1 MEKYTIKVGD
11 QKSSS
16 ANVTLELHNINV
28 NIGVRS
34 FASKLLEVGDGRLKT
49 DPDGKII
56 FTNEFCHP
64 VATEEELLANVFP
77 DLKNKINNEE
87 WLFERAV
94 LSPKNELVNKI
105 NNKVL
110 DVVDGASRV
119 YTSIDTVMASDDST
133 AYPVEFLNSLEL
145 TGVPPHKLEL
155 KVGVPVLLMRNLDA
169 PRLCNGTRLQISE
182 LGRNIVRAT
191 ILTAAA
197 KGKSVLIPRIPI
209 IPHNFPFQFK
219 RLQFPLKL
227 AFAMTINKSQGQ
239 TLKVA
244 SMHLGIPCFT
254 HGQLY
259 VACSPVSNARN
270 LVRSFASKLLEVGDG
285 RLKTDP
291 DGKIIFTNEFC
302 HPVAT
307 EEELLANVFPDLK
320 NKINNEEWLFE
331 RAVLSPKNE
340 LVNKINNKVLDVVD
354 GASRVYTSID
364 TVMASDDSTAYPV
377 EFLNSLELTGVP
389 PHKLE
394 LKVGV
399 PVLLMRNL
407 DAPRLCNGTRLQISE
422 LGRNIVRATILTAA
436 AKGKSVL
443 IPRIPI
449 IPHNFPFQFKRLQFP
464 LKLAF
469 AMTINKSQGQT
480 LKVASM
486 HLGIPCFTHGQLYVA
501 CSPVSNARNL
511 YVLAA
516 NNRSYNIVYRSIL

>member
-1 MEKYTIKVGD
+1 MSHKRAVEALNRSLLDIRSNETLMGGAVVVLTGDFRQTLPVIEKGTPADEMNACLKA
-11 QKSSS
+11 SSLWS
-16 ANVTLELHNINV
+16 HVEKLH
-28 NIGVRS
+28 
-34 FASKLLEVGDGRLKT
+34 
-49 DPDGKII
+49 
-56 FTNEFCHP
+56 FTRNMRAQLYNDTES

-191 ILTAAA
+191 ILTGAA
-197 KGKSVLIPRIPI
+197 KGESVLIPPPPRILI

-244 SMHLGIPCFT
+244 GMHLGIPCFT

-259 VACSPVSNARN
+259 VACSRVSSARN
-270 LVRSFASKLLEVGDG
+270 LVSSPKPKTMSLPILRPADRVSSPKPKAMSLPILTPAYRVSN
-285 RLKTDP
+285 LKP
-291 DGKIIFTNEFC
+291 KAMMKRNKC
-302 HPVAT
+302 
-307 EEELLANVFPDLK
+307 
-320 NKINNEEWLFE
+320 NKI
-331 RAVLSPKNE
+331 R
-340 LVNKINNKVLDVVD
+340 
-354 GASRVYTSID
+354 
-364 TVMASDDSTAYPV
+364 
-377 EFLNSLELTGVP
+377 
-389 PHKLE
+389 
-394 LKVGV
+394 
-399 PVLLMRNL
+399 
-407 DAPRLCNGTRLQISE
+407 Q
-422 LGRNIVRATILTAA
+422 
-436 AKGKSVL
+436 
-443 IPRIPI
+443 
-449 IPHNFPFQFKRLQFP
+449 
-464 LKLAF
+464 
-469 AMTINKSQGQT
+469 
-480 LKVASM
+480 
-486 HLGIPCFTHGQLYVA
+486 
-501 CSPVSNARNL
+501 
-511 YVLAA
+511 
-516 NNRSYNIVYRSIL
+516 